1 MADLVSFA
9 LGVVSLFGFYALLA
23 LSLGIIFGQLGV
35 VNVAHGEFVMIGAFT
50 MYALDG
56 VPFLL
61 RVAVAVGVGL
71 VLGVVIERLVLSQ
84 LYARGFLA
92 TLLAMWGVAIVLR
105 QGADAIFGSTPTS
118 VAAPIEGTIDVLGI
132 TYPAY
137 RLVATAGCLAVV
149 AAMLLVVYRTSFGLK
164 VRATV
169 DNREMASLLG
179 VPPAAMMTGGFAI
192 GTAIAVLAG
201 AIQSPTLGVT
211 PQIGAAMLAPAFF
224 AVLIGRPGSLPGSIL
239 GAFVVALLSTLL
251 RNNLTET
258 VAQFVLFALLIILIA
273 IRPNGLTWRRPA
285 WLTRSSTPIAV
296 PAGTA

>member
-9 LGVVSLFGFYALLA
+9 LAVASLFGFYALLA

-61 RVAVAVGVGL
+61 RLVVAVGVGL
-71 VLGVVIERLVLSQ
+71 VLGVVTERLVLSR

-105 QGADAIFGSTPTS
+105 QGADA
-118 VAAPIEGTIDVLGI
+118 VEGTVDVLGV

-149 AAMLLVVYRTSFGLK
+149 AVMLLVVYRTSFGLR

-179 VPPAAMMTGGFAI
+179 IPPAAMMTGGFAI

-201 AIQSPTLGVT
+201 AVQSPTLGVT

-251 RNNLTET
+251 RDHLTET
-258 VAQFVLFALLIILIA
+258 VAQFVLFALLIALIA
-273 IRPNGLTWRRPA
+273 IRPNGLTWRRPS
-285 WLTRSSTPIAV
+285 WLTRSSTPAAV
-296 PAGTA
+296 RAGTA